1 MAYFNSDFSFGD
13 SETFKLSEICYV
25 LQGKQFSKEDSY
37 NHPGSI
43 PVFTA
48 ATSGPAFYCED
59 NIPGKVKVEGP
70 ALIWSRKG
78 FRAGTI
84 QLFKPEAKEPNICF
98 ISDVS
103 GAIKPKA
110 GHAHSDIDLTFL
122 RYYLAG
128 QVKSQIQ
135 SKDNNAQL
143 NKSKLESLTLA
154 IPENHKKIGDFLRS
168 KGL

>member
-1 MAYFNSDFSFGD
+1 MIDSRYFRF
-13 SETFKLSEICYV
+13 
-25 LQGKQFSKEDSY
+25 
-37 NHPGSI
+37 

-48 ATSGPAFYCED
+48 ATSGPAFYCEK
-59 NIPGKVKVEGP
+59 NIPGKVTVEGP

-84 QLFKPEAKEPNICF
+84 QLFDPSDMDSKICF

-110 GHAHSDIDLTFL
+110 GHFHSDIDLTFL
-122 RYYLAG
+122 RYYVAG

-135 SKDNNAQL
+135 S
-143 NKSKLESLTLA
+143 
-154 IPENHKKIGDFLRS
+154 
-168 KGL
+168 